1 LLESFLKTN
10 NRYYKIVSDQYYV
23 EISSTQDTLDLII
36 EIKDNIKT
44 FEVVKGTLDDVFIH
58 VVGEYNV

>member
-1 LLESFLKTN
+1 MLESFLKTN